1 MSSPDPVLS
10 DQLEYS
16 RARSGDYNEWF
27 FREGR
32 YDRGE
37 DATS

>member
-1 MSSPDPVLS
+1 MSSPDPILS
-10 DQLEYS
+10 DQLGYY
-16 RARSGDYNEWF
+16 RARSGEYDEWF